1 MDLRIALVSSLLISS
16 TAYSAVDNNIIK
28 SQEASHITLAGRI
41 GEAAMFSVQADD
53 DDRAEIFVTASSQI
67 DQPNDHWLLLDWNA
81 ADDYN
86 VIRAGSLQAKDQ
98 HYLSSYQVS
107 SQEIIIGHE
116 NGLVSKITFS
126 DDALSAQH
134 TLSEDQFLLSS
145 ISGDNEELD
154 TDIDAIVSLQGTNLE
169 NYLVLCTDNYIH
181 ILADDALTSSLAGG
195 GYCQS
200 GNIDYEKSA
209 TDDTVFDQELITA
222 SGQYFNFNGT
232 DWIEKTGLSTTSFGN
247 DFKVANIDDDAADEI
262 LSQEPGQLQ
271 SFAPASTG
279 SWVYISA
286 IQKST
291 SKFNALDVNDDGIFE
306 IIFDYIFTEE
316 APHLSNINLVTWNT
330 TTDTHTQLETLA
342 PHLNL
347 SQAELL
353 ATEYVDGNPRSYS
366 LFVSNDKTTNPITS
380 LLWQLNPTTLANQW
394 SGLTATATRS
404 FDGVV
409 KTQATNN
416 ITDYKVAQIEQIT
429 LGEDLYQYAV
439 KYLDSNTLIFDSA
452 LEPDFLDDQIVS
464 VGAFE
469 IFDFDGDGI
478 DELHF
483 GGSANYADT
492 KGVVLSSNQD
502 GTDYA
507 RIDTPNIE
515 SVSAVYVGNINN
527 ASTADMIATGKYT
540 EDSAINVLPII
551 DSTPQADFWF
561 APGSGD
567 TSFKKLISANI
578 KGTDDFE
585 VLGLHSQLASIDL
598 NAGLLDTKIYNLSN
612 LDLNQF
618 TPITLADRPYEYALA
633 SDAAGMLHFIEPKDF
648 DILATVKACDTEL
661 SAISSVEINNHTHVA
676 FSICEQTLQSWVL
689 EYNTDDID
697 FGYSL
702 YQLATT
708 DLGNADTSEGQLVSI
723 TTDDNNTHLF
733 ALLKNQFLR
742 LTLNKGLSDDSD
754 TDGKVNYKDA
764 FPDEISQWE
773 DNDFD
778 LLGDNQT
785 GNNPDPSLSDID
797 NDGVLDDNDPDN
809 QPENDLDPSNDSDQ
823 GNPAFVSAFETIN
836 ISQTATLTNIALN
849 APAVSDVFDD
859 YYGNGPLT
867 ISAAISN
874 NPLSLNA
881 DDKYEANLET
891 GRHIVKWDVTDLAG
905 NSNSAYQT
913 VNVYP
918 TLSFT
923 QNQTIIGENQKA
935 VIEVALSG
943 ESPVYPVT
951 AVISVTQTS
960 ANNADVSEDISS
972 NLIVNF
978 SNGELTKTITL
989 SAIDDA
995 ITEANEEL
1003 ALTIT
1008 DSFSANTWTVDPAN
1022 NQHQLTILDV
1032 NTAPAVEIS
1041 VKQKGATTTAPNHI
1055 DGDITLS
1062 STITDIDSTD
1072 THTYL
1077 WNLNSLAL
1085 GESLLSNVQ
1094 INPEVI
1100 TPGVYTITLTV
1111 TDNGLPAKSTME
1123 TFTLNYIYG
1132 DTDGDD
1138 VADNLDKFPN
1148 NPDEWDDADG
1158 DGYGDR
1164 LADKFP
1170 DDATE
1175 HADDDNDGT
1184 GNNADPFDDDPNETK
1199 DTDNDG
1205 VGDNS
1210 DKFPRDYNEQV
1221 DTDGDGVGDNSDI
1234 FPTNPDEQY
1243 DTDGDGV
1250 GNNADAFPYNPKE
1263 TIDSDGDRVGD
1274 NSDKF
1279 PLDPKRSKEETT
1291 EENEEDKG
1299 FGSGGSLPI
1308 YWLFLLIPVLL
1319 TDRRKM

>member
-1 MDLRIALVSSLLISS
+1 
-16 TAYSAVDNNIIK
+16 
-28 SQEASHITLAGRI
+28 
-41 GEAAMFSVQADD
+41 MFSVQADD
-53 DDRAEIFVTASSQI
+53 DGRAEIFVTASSQI
-67 DQPNDHWLLLDWNA
+67 DQLNAHWLLLDWNG

-107 SQEIIIGHE
+107 SQEIILGHE
-116 NGLVSKITFS
+116 NGLLSKITFT
-126 DDALSAQH
+126 DDALSVQH
-134 TLSEDQFLLSS
+134 TLSENQSLLSS
-145 ISGDNEELD
+145 MAGDNEEFD
-154 TDIDAIVSLQGTNLE
+154 ANIKAIVSLQGTDLE
-169 NYLVLCTDNYIH
+169 NYIVVCADNYFH
-181 ILADDALTSSLAGG
+181 VLTSDTLTSSLAGG

-200 GNIDYEKSA
+200 GNIDYEKLADS
-209 TDDTVFDQELITA
+209 DVFDQELITA

-232 DWIEKTGLSTTSFGN
+232 NWIEKTGLSTTNFGN

-353 ATEYVDGNPRSYS
+353 ATEYVGGNPTSYS
-366 LFVSNDKTTNPITS
+366 LFVSNDKTTNPTTS

-515 SVSAVYVGNINN
+515 SVTALFVGNINN

-551 DSTPQADFWF
+551 DSIPQDDFWF
-561 APGSGD
+561 APGNGD

-618 TPITLADRPYEYALA
+618 TPITLADRSYEYALA

-648 DILATVKACDTEL
+648 DILASVKACGTEL
-661 SAISSVEINNHTHVA
+661 SAISSVELNNNIHVA

-689 EYNTDDID
+689 EYKTLDID

-702 YQLATT
+702 YPLAIT

-723 TTDDNNTHLF
+723 TTDDNSTHLF
-733 ALLKNQFLR
+733 ALLNNQFLR
-742 LTLNKGLSDDSD
+742 LTLNKELSNDPDL
-754 TDGKVNYKDA
+754 DGKANYKDA
-764 FPDEISQWE
+764 FPDEISQWD

-785 GNNPDPSLSDID
+785 GDNPDPSLNDID
-797 NDGVLDDNDPDN
+797 NDGVLDANDPDN
-809 QPENDLDPSNDSDQ
+809 QPENDLDRSNDSDH
-823 GNPAFVSAFETIN
+823 GTPAFVSAFETIN
-836 ISQTATLTNIALN
+836 LSQTAIQTNISLN
-849 APAVSDVFDD
+849 IPSVSDVFDD
-859 YYGNGPLT
+859 YYDNGPLA
-867 ISAAISN
+867 ISASILN
-874 NPLSLNA
+874 NPLTLNV
-881 DDKYEANLET
+881 DNKYEASLET

-923 QNQTIIGENQKA
+923 QNQTIIGENQEA
-935 VIEVALSG
+935 VIEIALSG
-943 ESPVYPVT
+943 ESPIYPVT

-960 ANNADVSEDISS
+960 ANNADVNEDISS

-978 SNGELTKTITL
+978 ATGELTKTISL
-989 SAIDDA
+989 NAIDDE
-995 ITEANEEL
+995 IKEANEAL
-1003 ALTIT
+1003 TLTIT
-1008 DSFSANTWTVDPAN
+1008 DSFSADTWTVNPTN
-1022 NQHQLTILDV
+1022 NQHQLTIVDV

-1055 DGDITLS
+1055 DGDITLTS
-1062 STITDIDSTD
+1062 SITDVDRAD

-1077 WNLNSLAL
+1077 WNLGSLGL

-1100 TPGVYTITLTV
+1100 TPGVYTISLTV

-1132 DTDGDD
+1132 DSDRDG

-1148 NPDEWDDADG
+1148 NPNEWDDADG

-1164 LADKFP
+1164 FADKFP
-1170 DDATE
+1170 EDATE

-1210 DKFPRDYNEQV
+1210 DKFPRDYKEQV
-1221 DTDGDGVGDNSDI
+1221 DSDGDKVGDNTDA
-1234 FPTNPDEQY
+1234 FPKDPSEQY
-1243 DTDGDGV
+1243 DSDGDGV
-1250 GNNADAFPYNPKE
+1250 GNNADAFPQDPKE
-1263 TIDSDGDRVGD
+1263 TKDSDGDRVGD
-1274 NSDKF
+1274 NSDLF
-1279 PLDPKRSKEETT
+1279 PFDAKRSKEEKV
-1291 EENEEDKG
+1291 EEKEKEEDG
-1299 FGSGGSLPI
+1299 FGSGGSLPFF
-1308 YWLFLLIPVLL
+1308 WLLILL
-1319 TDRRKM
+1319 PLLIVKRKTY